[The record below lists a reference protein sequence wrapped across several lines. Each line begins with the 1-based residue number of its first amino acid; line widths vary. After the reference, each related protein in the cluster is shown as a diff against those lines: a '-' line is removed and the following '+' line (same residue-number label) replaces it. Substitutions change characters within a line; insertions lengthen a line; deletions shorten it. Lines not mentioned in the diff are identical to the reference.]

1 MYEEIQVHP
10 NAISGKKNNNDKI
23 GSMLSNK
30 NHGFVVK
37 NNSLPTNGVGFGDC
51 SLNPQAVNIP
61 SDIWSEWNKYKLHKL
76 GIIQETRGS
85 LGPFLFVITPED
97 LITCSFYSHFV
108 LASTPQKVQKEK
120 LTCCI

>member
-1 MYEEIQVHP
+1 
-10 NAISGKKNNNDKI
+10 
-23 GSMLSNK
+23 MLSNK

-37 NNSLPTNGVGFGDC
+37 NILMATNRVGFGDC

-85 LGPFLFVITPED
+85 LEHFSLRHYPRGFDHMQFLFT
-97 LITCSFYSHFV
+97 LF
-108 LASTPQKVQKEK
+108 
-120 LTCCI
+120 